1 MKPATI
7 AKLKEPQNQ
16 EAFQKAINLIVAEF
30 EIQADS
36 REVVKEILADLKTKF
51 ELSPVLVRKLAKA
64 RFDDKLNE
72 LIEANSE
79 IVALTQVLN

>member
-1 MKPATI
+1 MKPTTI
-7 AKLKEPQNQ
+7 NKLKEPQNQ
-16 EAFQKAINLIVAEF
+16 EAFQKAIDQIISEL

-51 ELSPVLVRKLAKA
+51 ELSPTLVRKLAKA
-64 RFDDKLNE
+64 RFDDKMNE